1 MLAAKDSLEQSTLR
15 ARYRRGELIPQEVVL
30 GILQRLSTAP
40 DDHVWISQF
49 PDEYL
54 MARARFLQLQD
65 MAAYPLYGLPFAVK
79 DNIDVASLPTT
90 AACPA
95 FSYLPSETARVVS
108 RLLDAGAMLIG
119 KTNMDQFATGL
130 VGTRTP
136 YGPVH
141 NAFDPT
147 YIAGGLSAGSA
158 VAVASGYVS
167 FALGTDT
174 AGSGRIPAA
183 FNNVVGLKPTRGM
196 LSTQGVVPA
205 CRSLDCVSIF
215 ALSVPNAW
223 EVLSVTAGFDPDD
236 PFSRPQADL
245 IAGDAFPVRRPFC
258 FGIPASEHMQVFG
271 HPEAKAQFDQ
281 AIQRLVALG
290 GEPVDVDF
298 TPFFEAARLLYEGP
312 WIAERYVA
320 IREFM
325 ATHAEALH
333 PITRD
338 IISAGA
344 AVQGPDVYAAYYRL
358 KALRRE
364 IEPVWK
370 RIEVLLT
377 PTASSLFTIAQV
389 EADPIRLN
397 TQLGYYTNF
406 MNLLDLSAIAIP
418 AGFFSDDHLPFG
430 ITLAAPAF
438 SEALLCRIGDA
449 IHRAAGLG
457 MGATGCAL
465 PPRTMI
471 QPMNKDEA

>member
-1 MLAAKDSLEQSTLR
+1 MLATTDSLEQSTLR
-15 ARYRRGELIPQEVVL
+15 ACYRRGDLTPQEVVA
-30 GILQRLSTAP
+30 GILERLATAP
-40 DDHVWISQF
+40 DDHAWISRF
-49 PDEYL
+49 PEAHL
-54 MARARFLQLQD
+54 MARARSLQSQGIER
-65 MAAYPLYGLPFAVK
+65 YPLYGLPFAVK
-79 DNIDVASLPTT
+79 DNIDVVGLPTT
-90 AACPA
+90 AGCPA
-95 FSYLPSETARVVS
+95 FSYAPAVTAPVVTK
-108 RLLDAGAMLIG
+108 LLDAGAMLIG

-141 NAFDPT
+141 NAFDPA
-147 YIAGGLSAGSA
+147 YIAGGSSAGSA
-158 VAVASGYVS
+158 VPVAAGYVS

-196 LSTQGVVPA
+196 LSTRGVVPA

-236 PFSRPQADL
+236 PFSRPQTDL
-245 IAGDAFPVRRPFC
+245 GSLGEWSAHRPFR
-258 FGIPASEHMQVFG
+258 FGMPAREHLQAFG
-271 HPEAKAQFDQ
+271 HHTAKAQFDQ
-281 AIQRLVALG
+281 AVQRLAALG
-290 GEPVDVDF
+290 GEPVDIDF
-298 TPFFEAARLLYEGP
+298 TPFMETAQLLYGGP

-325 ATHAEALH
+325 ATHREALH
-333 PITRD
+333 PVTRD
-338 IISAGA
+338 IIAAGA

-358 KALRRE
+358 KALRRA
-364 IEPVWK
+364 IEPVWD
-370 RIEVLLT
+370 RIDVLVT
-377 PTASSLFTIAQV
+377 PTASSIFTMAQV
-389 EADPIRLN
+389 EADPVRLN
-397 TQLGYYTNF
+397 TRLGYYTNF

-418 AGFFSDDHLPFG
+418 SGFCTWTDHALPFG

-449 IHRAAGLG
+449 VHRAAGLR

-465 PPRTMI
+465 PPHG
-471 QPMNKDEA
+471 QG